1 MLFKP
6 FDTNNARHQQT
17 LGLSPPVK
25 KCDISPSKVPQ
36 NGDLL
41 FREHDE
47 QDDRNSGFK
56 LDLQT
61 ISVRN
66 GQT

>member
-1 MLFKP
+1 MLFQP
-6 FDTNNARHQQT
+6 FDTNNATHQET

-41 FREHDE
+41 FREHE
-47 QDDRNSGFK
+47 QDGKHSGFK

-61 ISVRN
+61 IAVKK
-66 GQT
+66 GQQ